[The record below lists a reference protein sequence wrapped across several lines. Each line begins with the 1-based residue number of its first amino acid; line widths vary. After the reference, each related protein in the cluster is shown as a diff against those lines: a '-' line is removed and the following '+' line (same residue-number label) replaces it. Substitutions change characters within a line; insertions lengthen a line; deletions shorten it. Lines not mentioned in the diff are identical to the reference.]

1 MRTPRMATT
10 SPTTGTPS
18 KSSYTTSVPMS
29 VFREVSTDLRGTQN
43 ELTSLKRQNQALL
56 QQNQYLKLE
65 MQRVAEQTQEVVN
78 GFVEVENP
86 VERLNRSMAESI
98 AVEEL
103 MEPDYESHWNAFEP
117 PLPQV
122 PVRMA
127 MPRIKVN
134 RSQVVR
140 SSQPLSQPQPILGF
154 LQEARARLAFPEQ
167 GSAAASELSG
177 WKLTMLMVLI
187 VLSAFGAGFLIVRP
201 LMSNSQQQR

>member
-1 MRTPRMATT
+1 MRTPRMAAA
-10 SPTTGTPS
+10 PTTGTPS

-43 ELTSLKRQNQALL
+43 ELISLKRQNQALL

-86 VERLNRSMAESI
+86 VELLNRSMAESI
-98 AVEEL
+98 SVEEL
-103 MEPDYESHWNAFEP
+103 VEPDYESHWNAFEP

-134 RSQVVR
+134 RPQVVR
-140 SSQPLSQPQPILGF
+140 QSQPLSQPQPILGF
-154 LQEARARLAFPEQ
+154 LQEARARLSFPEQ
-167 GSAAASELSG
+167 GAAASELTG
-177 WKLTMLMVLI
+177 WKLTMLMMLI

-201 LMSNSQQQR
+201 LMSNSQHQR

>member
-1 MRTPRMATT
+1 MRTPRMAAA
-10 SPTTGTPS
+10 PTTGTPS

-43 ELTSLKRQNQALL
+43 ELASLKRHNQALL

-86 VERLNRSMAESI
+86 VELLNRSMAESVV
-98 AVEEL
+98 VEEL

-134 RSQVVR
+134 RPQVVR
-140 SSQPLSQPQPILGF
+140 SPQNLSQPQPILGF
-154 LQEARARLAFPEQ
+154 LQEARARLSFPEQ
-167 GSAAASELSG
+167 GSSVARELSG

>member
-1 MRTPRMATT
+1 MRTPRMAAA
-10 SPTTGTPS
+10 PTTGTPS

-43 ELTSLKRQNQALL
+43 ELISLKRQNQALL

-86 VERLNRSMAESI
+86 VELLNRSMAESI
-98 AVEEL
+98 GVEEL
-103 MEPDYESHWNAFEP
+103 VEPDYESHWNAFEP
-117 PLPQV
+117 PLPEV

-140 SSQPLSQPQPILGF
+140 QAQPGAQPRPILGF

-167 GSAAASELSG
+167 GATASELSG
-177 WKLTMLMVLI
+177 WKLTMLMMLI

-201 LMSNSQQQR
+201 LMSNSQHQR

>member
-1 MRTPRMATT
+1 
-10 SPTTGTPS
+10 
-18 KSSYTTSVPMS
+18 MS

-43 ELTSLKRQNQALL
+43 ELISLKRQNQALL

-86 VERLNRSMAESI
+86 VELLNRSMAESVV
-98 AVEEL
+98 VEE
-103 MEPDYESHWNAFEP
+103 MIEPDYESHWNAFEP
-117 PLPQV
+117 PLPEV

-134 RSQVVR
+134 RPQVVR
-140 SSQPLSQPQPILGF
+140 PSQSLSAPQPVLGF
-154 LQEARARLAFPEQ
+154 LQEARARLAFPAQ
-167 GSAAASELSG
+167 GSTVASELSG

-201 LMSNSQQQR
+201 LMSNSQHQR

>member
-1 MRTPRMATT
+1 MRTPRMAAT
-10 SPTTGTPS
+10 PTTVSSS
-18 KSSYTTSVPMS
+18 KPSYTTSVPMS
-29 VFREVSTDLRGTQN
+29 VFREVSTDLRGTQT
-43 ELTSLKRQNQALL
+43 ELASLKRHNQQLL

-65 MQRVAEQTQEVVN
+65 MRRLAEQTQEVVD
-78 GFVEVENP
+78 GFVAVENP
-86 VERLNRSMAESI
+86 VELLNRSMQESI
-98 AVEEL
+98 AVEEPI
-103 MEPDYESHWNAFEP
+103 EPDYESHWNAFEP
-117 PLPQV
+117 PLPEV

-140 SSQPLSQPQPILGF
+140 SSQGLSAPQPVLGF

-167 GSAAASELSG
+167 GAAVSELSG

-201 LMSNSQQQR
+201 LMSNSQNSR

>member
-1 MRTPRMATT
+1 MRTPRMAAT
-10 SPTTGTPS
+10 PTTGTPS
-18 KSSYTTSVPMS
+18 KPSYTTSVPMS

-43 ELTSLKRQNQALL
+43 ELTTLKRQNQQLL

-65 MQRVAEQTQEVVN
+65 MQRLAEQTQEVVN
-78 GFVEVENP
+78 GFVDVENP
-86 VERLNRSMAESI
+86 VELLNRSMAESI
-98 AVEEL
+98 AAEAL

-122 PVRMA
+122 RMA

-134 RSQVVR
+134 RPQVVR
-140 SSQPLSQPQPILGF
+140 QSQPLSQPQPILGF

-167 GSAAASELSG
+167 GSSANAELSG
-177 WKLTMLMVLI
+177 WKLTMLMMLI

-201 LMSNSQQQR
+201 LMSNSHQQR

>member
-1 MRTPRMATT
+1 
-10 SPTTGTPS
+10 
-18 KSSYTTSVPMS
+18 MS

-78 GFVEVENP
+78 GFVDVENP
-86 VERLNRSMAESI
+86 VELLNRSMAESI
-98 AVEEL
+98 VVEKTL
-103 MEPDYESHWNAFEP
+103 EPDYESHWNAFEP

-134 RSQVVR
+134 RPQTVRQSQ
-140 SSQPLSQPQPILGF
+140 SMSEALSQPQPLLGF
-154 LQEARARLAFPEQ
+154 LQEARARLTFPEQ
-167 GSAAASELSG
+167 SSSMARELSG

-201 LMSNSQQQR
+201 LMSNSHQQR

>member
-1 MRTPRMATT
+1 MRTPRMAAT
-10 SPTTGTPS
+10 PTTGTPS
-18 KSSYTTSVPMS
+18 KPSYTTSVPMS

-43 ELTSLKRQNQALL
+43 ELTTLKRQNQQLL

-65 MQRVAEQTQEVVN
+65 MQRLAEQTQEVVN
-78 GFVEVENP
+78 GFVDVENP
-86 VERLNRSMAESI
+86 VELLNRSMAESI
-98 AVEEL
+98 AVEETL
-103 MEPDYESHWNAFEP
+103 EPDYESHWNAFEP

-134 RSQVVR
+134 RPQVVR
-140 SSQPLSQPQPILGF
+140 QSQSLSQPQPILGF

-167 GSAAASELSG
+167 GASVASELTG
-177 WKLTMLMVLI
+177 WKLTMLMMLI

-201 LMSNSQQQR
+201 LMSNSQHQR

>member
-1 MRTPRMATT
+1 MRTPRMAAT
-10 SPTTGTPS
+10 PTTGTPS
-18 KSSYTTSVPMS
+18 KPSYTTSVPMS

-43 ELTSLKRQNQALL
+43 ELTTLKRQNQQLL

-65 MQRVAEQTQEVVN
+65 MQRLAEQTQEVVN
-78 GFVEVENP
+78 GFVEVVNP
-86 VERLNRSMAESI
+86 VELLNRSMAESI

-117 PLPQV
+117 PLPEV

-134 RSQVVR
+134 RPQVVR
-140 SSQPLSQPQPILGF
+140 QSQPQPQPILGF

-167 GSAAASELSG
+167 GTSVASELTG
-177 WKLTMLMVLI
+177 WKLTMLMMLI

-201 LMSNSQQQR
+201 LMSNSQHQR

>member
-1 MRTPRMATT
+1 MRTPRMAAT
-10 SPTTGTPS
+10 PTTGTPS
-18 KSSYTTSVPMS
+18 KPSYTTSVPMS

-43 ELTSLKRQNQALL
+43 ELTSLKRANQALL

-78 GFVEVENP
+78 GFVDVENP
-86 VERLNRSMAESI
+86 VELLNRSMAESI
-98 AVEEL
+98 VVEDRL
-103 MEPDYESHWNAFEP
+103 EPDYESHWNAFEP

-134 RSQVVR
+134 RRPQAVR
-140 SSQPLSQPQPILGF
+140 SSQTLSQPQPILGF
-154 LQEARARLAFPEQ
+154 LQEARARLTFPEQ
-167 GSAAASELSG
+167 GSTVASELSG
-177 WKLTMLMVLI
+177 WKLTMLMMII

-201 LMSNSQQQR
+201 LMSNSQHQR

>member
-1 MRTPRMATT
+1 MRTPRMAAA
-10 SPTTGTPS
+10 PTTGTPS

-43 ELTSLKRQNQALL
+43 ELISLKRQNQALL

-86 VERLNRSMAESI
+86 VELLNRSMAESI
-98 AVEEL
+98 AVETAL
-103 MEPDYESHWNAFEP
+103 EPDYESHWNAFEP
-117 PLPQV
+117 PLPEV

-127 MPRIKVN
+127 MPRIKMN
-134 RSQVVR
+134 RPQVVR
-140 SSQPLSQPQPILGF
+140 QSQALSQPQPILGF

-167 GSAAASELSG
+167 GAAASELTG
-177 WKLTMLMVLI
+177 WKLTMLMMLI

-201 LMSNSQQQR
+201 LMSNSQHQR